1 MCHPLPHPLHT
12 PPQDFVDRLPIRD
25 LSNPLLGRGVLNLAS
40 MLLHTDNP
48 TDLGPKC
55 YLAYG
60 RQQESTREGDSVTKL
75 HKDMTDA
82 VNILVQQEA
91 GGDEAARQLLLKHAH
106 RRIAGAAAAAAGK
119 VEKKKGEEEEEDDD
133 DDEEAGGSSKAAAAA
148 AGGRKRRGGKVVDM
162 LVAVAPSVVRCGEEK
177 VAAG

>member
-1 MCHPLPHPLHT
+1 
-12 PPQDFVDRLPIRD
+12 
-25 LSNPLLGRGVLNLAS
+25 
-40 MLLHTDNP
+40 MLIHTDNP

-60 RQQESTREGDSVTKL
+60 RQQESTGEGDSVTKL

-91 GGDEAARQLLLKHAH
+91 GGDEAARQELLKHQH
-106 RRIAGAAAAAAGK
+106 RRIAGAAAAEAGK
-119 VEKKKGEEEEEDDD
+119 VEKKGEEEEE
-133 DDEEAGGSSKAAAAA
+133 EEQGSSKAPAPAA
-148 AGGRKRRGGKVVDM
+148 AGGRRGKRATKMVDM